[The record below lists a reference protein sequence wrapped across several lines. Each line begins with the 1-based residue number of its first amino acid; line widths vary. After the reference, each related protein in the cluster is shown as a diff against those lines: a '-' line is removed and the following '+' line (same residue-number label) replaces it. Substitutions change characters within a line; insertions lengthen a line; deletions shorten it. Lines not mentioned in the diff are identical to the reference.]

1 MGHRLGGNTISP
13 DASNPVSGIPE
24 LFLSSSRGF
33 NEARVL
39 LADTMQQLSVMTLYC
54 STCKYCSTIRI
65 LDSRLEVQS
74 PRLALLN
81 NFLNTKMLNCN
92 TFLNSVTTHV
102 HCQRALQRAR
112 RKDTNS

>member
-54 STCKYCSTIRI
+54 STCKYC
-65 LDSRLEVQS
+65 LLVLLVLLE
-74 PRLALLN
+74 
-81 NFLNTKMLNCN
+81 FLTQDLKFNPQG
-92 TFLNSVTTHV
+92 S
-102 HCQRALQRAR
+102 HC
-112 RKDTNS
+112 